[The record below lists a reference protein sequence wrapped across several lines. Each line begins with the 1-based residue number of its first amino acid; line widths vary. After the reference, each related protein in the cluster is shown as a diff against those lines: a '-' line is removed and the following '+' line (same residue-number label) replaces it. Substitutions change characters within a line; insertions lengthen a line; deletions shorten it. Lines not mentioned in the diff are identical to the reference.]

1 MPTPTPRIAPK
12 CIKEIARLIATSV
25 QSKQFLM
32 MLNLILLTKAITKT
46 RPSPAATKNFSADAE
61 KYAEGQKN
69 SAKNTVKPL
78 PKQGIRCYPAQQ
90 AHRKIYAVAEG
101 EQCCQLA
108 QQLTPVKLPKQDGL
122 GDDKK

>member
-46 RPSPAATKNFSADAE
+46 RPSPAATKILARMQRNTPKAR
-61 KYAEGQKN
+61 
-69 SAKNTVKPL
+69 NTVKPL